1 MSVENV
7 WVFNNWVEMKG
18 STIELRM
25 IDKLEKW
32 LVGVIL
38 GIRIR
43 GVGEVS

>member
-1 MSVENV
+1 MK
-7 WVFNNWVEMKG
+7 KG

-38 GIRIR
+38 GIRLW
-43 GVGEVS
+43 GVDEVRVIIKEVGSEVGV